1 MIPIIEPLNPQ
12 YFAFDGDASL
22 PALLETVYKQNYP
35 DKSCPVAVDD
45 LRPGYSFLL
54 LSGGTLRVQTKS
66 SGNLDVA
73 SSKTAH
79 CPYG

>member
-1 MIPIIEPLNPQ
+1 MLLDDPEELGFFVPKKLAN
-12 YFAFDGDASL
+12 AESL
-22 PALLETVYKQNYP
+22 V
-35 DKSCPVAVDD
+35 
-45 LRPGYSFLL
+45 GFF
-54 LSGGTLRVQTKS
+54 GVQAKS